1 VGSVSARGAPP
12 PPPPPPP
19 GAPQVYRVKLLVDNE
34 WRLCQE
40 WPTEDDGK
48 GNTVNVLT
56 VEPLSVSQ
64 VELAPPAE

>member
-1 VGSVSARGAPP
+1 
-12 PPPPPPP
+12 
-19 GAPQVYRVKLLVDNE
+19 VKLLVDNE